1 MPDKTVARFL
11 YPLFTSSHDEI
22 GAAPASTLLDFGETP
37 SALIMLVEGQA
48 TLFDAALSTF
58 LTMKHF
64 M

>member
-1 MPDKTVARFL
+1 MLDKTVARNL
-11 YPLFTSSHDEI
+11 HPLFMFSHDEI
-22 GAAPASTLLDFGETP
+22 GAGRADHAGRCS
-37 SALIMLVEGQA
+37 GQA